1 MGGVWRCGLLLMSAA
16 TACGAFVVVTPV
28 AGPRSVRRAP
38 ATCSLPPS
46 AAAHLEFADDARAV
60 DPNSAWA
67 GVVSGMTEQ
76 WAARCVDYRTHYD
89 AGKLTSTGE
98 WTPLSEGR
106 ALRFER
112 LLSQGEFEVVEVAE
126 RGAVGPR
133 NTEEQGRSDG
143 AAMRSSIHRR
153 GAVPAAVALRGGGGE
168 GEGGRQVC
176 ATMLPGGGE
185 CRFASSGQAV
195 AVSLVLSQDVAGVR
209 GGYTQGVSVE
219 YDAVTGL
226 MLSLSRTDTRA
237 LVRAPAGGKTQ
248 TLEPLEPLEPLVPL
262 TDPGGEVPWAG
273 LDACVE
279 PTVGGAAPYA
289 SFTALGAM

>member
-1 MGGVWRCGLLLMSAA
+1 MGGVWPCGLLLMSAA
-16 TACGAFVVVTPV
+16 TACGAFVAVTPV
-28 AGPRSVRRAP
+28 ADPRSVRRAP

-46 AAAHLEFADDARAV
+46 AAAHLEFAADARPV

-168 GEGGRQVC
+168 
-176 ATMLPGGGE
+176 
-185 CRFASSGQAV
+185 CRSASSGQAV
-195 AVSLVLSQDVAGVR
+195 AVSLMLSQDVAGVR

-219 YDAVTGL
+219 YDAVTGQ

-262 TDPGGEVPWAG
+262 TDPGEEVPWAG

-289 SFTALGAM
+289 SFTALGTM

>member
-1 MGGVWRCGLLLMSAA
+1 MALPRGCPRISHRRILE
-16 TACGAFVVVTPV
+16 TAR
-28 AGPRSVRRAP
+28 PRSER
-38 ATCSLPPS
+38 
-46 AAAHLEFADDARAV
+46 HLRKTF
-60 DPNSAWA
+60 
-67 GVVSGMTEQ
+67 
-76 WAARCVDYRTHYD
+76 
-89 AGKLTSTGE
+89 
-98 WTPLSEGR
+98 
-106 ALRFER
+106 
-112 LLSQGEFEVVEVAE
+112 
-126 RGAVGPR
+126 PR
-133 NTEEQGRSDG
+133 E
-143 AAMRSSIHRR
+143 
-153 GAVPAAVALRGGGGE
+153 GGG
-168 GEGGRQVC
+168 QVC